1 MLFLESPWPI
11 LIVGLVIEMVLAI
24 GLFRTGRGAVLVAM
38 GGVALLVLLGV
49 LIGIWSPTDTKR
61 VRQTLEA
68 AAAGLQANNAKQVD
82 ACIVPDADGNRAR
95 ELVVWALS
103 QAEFRELTI
112 RNLEVKFNSQVS
124 PPTAETTFTVWV
136 RGTDRSAHYRRDLPA
151 RGNGRQ
157 APQGVGPLAGLRR
170 AQARRAAVA
179 VKRLNR
185 IRERHDHLPFFLP
198 IDQRGW
204 RNSQRLSAF
213 KARYRQGRLTGGA

>member
-11 LIVGLVIEMVLAI
+11 LIVGLIIEMVLAI

-61 VRQTLEA
+61 VRQTLET

-136 RGTDRSAHYRRDLPA
+136 RGTDRSHTIGEIYQPVKMDVKLRKES
-151 RGNGRQ
+151 GRWLVFGE
-157 APQGVGPLAGLRR
+157 P
-170 AQARRAAVA
+170 
-179 VKRLNR
+179 K
-185 IRERHDHLPFFLP
+185 HDV
-198 IDQRGW
+198 
-204 RNSQRLSAF
+204 
-213 KARYRQGRLTGGA
+213 RQ